1 MLLSLF
7 LKNKT
12 KSTAVPPHLETPLH
26 STKGWKAFSSFCVQ
40 AKESYNGVKPWSCLS
55 LARQTLAWPLTSIPW
70 PPCTRLKAVRTLKVS
85 PQGNQRG
92 PKRGPRG
99 TPLYWPGAGQD
110 FGSQVLPSDQFCS
123 RAIAHNSS
131 SRTPGLGLSLPHHW
145 LSGFGSLCRQWRRQ
159 IYARLYTWTLGRLV
173 PL

>member
-1 MLLSLF
+1 MLLSLL
-7 LKNKT
+7 LKKLNK
-12 KSTAVPPHLETPLH
+12 KHSGPPHLETPPH
-26 STKGWKAFSSFCVQ
+26 STKGWKAFSNFCVQ

-70 PPCTRLKAVRTLKVS
+70 PPCTRLKAMRTLKVS

-92 PKRGPRG
+92 PRG
-99 TPLYWPGAGQD
+99 TLLYWPTAGQD

-123 RAIAHNSS
+123 RAIAHNST
-131 SRTPGLGLSLPHHW
+131 SRTPDLALSLPHHW

-159 IYARLYTWTLGRLV
+159 IYARLHTWTLGRLV